1 MIQVA
6 LGSGNCA
13 LGSWYLVV
21 IEGNRCREFCMPKW
35 SMPNYQLL
43 KHPFMESAIYC
54 KAKQLAHFLFKLFLC
69 ITRQFV
75 STHLPSFKTSWILI
89 GCFSGHCGRSSISR
103 LITLSVNPGNS
114 ADIQTRWKTFTMKRL
129 YCALFIIAFNH
140 QVCAVTDTKPSK
152 G

>member
-1 MIQVA
+1 M
-6 LGSGNCA
+6 
-13 LGSWYLVV
+13 
-21 IEGNRCREFCMPKW
+21 
-35 SMPNYQLL
+35 
-43 KHPFMESAIYC
+43 
-54 KAKQLAHFLFKLFLC
+54 
-69 ITRQFV
+69 

-89 GCFSGHCGRSSISR
+89 GCFSGHCGRSFISR

-114 ADIQTRWKTFTMKRL
+114 TDIQTRWKTVTMKIL